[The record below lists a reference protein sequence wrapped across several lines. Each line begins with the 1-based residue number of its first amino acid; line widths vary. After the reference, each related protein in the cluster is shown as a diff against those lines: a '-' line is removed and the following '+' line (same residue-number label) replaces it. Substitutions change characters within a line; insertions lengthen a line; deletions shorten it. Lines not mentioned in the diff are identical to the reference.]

1 MLRTGDE
8 TQVRLGRCCRVE
20 HFIPVKAWT
29 AGIMAQAYECF
40 GFPAAVLYL
49 QVVLIYAVMD
59 SDGD

>member
-1 MLRTGDE
+1 MRPKCVSADA
-8 TQVRLGRCCRVE
+8 VWPRCRVE

-29 AGIMAQAYECF
+29 AGVMAQAYECF